1 VSTRPPAVLLLAMFL
16 LAGCGRS
23 FTGTP
28 MQPAVVARDV
38 PLHAGAGTLSFAHTE
53 GRVSLV
59 TFGYTACPDVCPATL
74 SKWRGVRRAL
84 GADTSHVRFVFVSGD
99 WRHDTPELVEA
110 YVHQFDPAF
119 HGAFADS
126 ATILRVLPQFQ
137 AEVGYGGPPGS
148 PTEGFAHSDYDYVV
162 DESGRILFWY
172 PFQVTEQQLTAD
184 LRHLVRAHGL
194 AKG

>member
-1 VSTRPPAVLLLAMFL
+1 VNARALPAALLVALA
-16 LAGCGRS
+16 LAGCGHS
-23 FTGTP
+23 YSGTP
-28 MQPAVVARDV
+28 MQPSVVASDV
-38 PLHAGAGTLSFAHTE
+38 LLRAGAGTLSFARTE

-59 TFGYTACPDVCPATL
+59 SFGYTACPDVCPATL
-74 SKWRGVRRAL
+74 AKWREVRRAL
-84 GADTSHVRFVFVSGD
+84 GPDTSHVRFVFVSGD
-99 WRHDTPELVEA
+99 WRHDTPELVDA

-126 ATILRVLPQFQ
+126 ATILHVLPQFQ

-162 DESGRILFWY
+162 DEKGRITFWY

-184 LRHLVRAHGL
+184 LRRMLRAHGL
-194 AKG
+194 VKG